1 MPTLTTSN
9 STNVRYDSG
18 LPTIPDRVIV
28 AIATGL
34 RHSHDPDDAGRRWNG
49 VTPSLRAPAWFRGV
63 MGGLSVAVPPAAV
76 RVSERLFLRPRR
88 RPVASLEREW
98 AAEATVERLD
108 TAAGPVRVW
117 RWGAGAEGE
126 AESETN
132 PAPAPAVLL
141 VHGWGGRGLQLGGIG
156 RELAA
161 RGMTAVTFDLPG
173 HGDRARAT
181 NLPEMAA
188 SLAAVADAVTA
199 AHGSIAGIV
208 AHSFGSA
215 TTLVARARHGLDVP
229 RLAVVAPSTLLGR
242 MLCDFSDMTGL
253 GQSVVERMGD
263 RLAARFGF
271 RWADLEAETIAPRLT
286 CPALVV
292 HDRDDRRVPY
302 ADGVELARLLPDAR
316 LVTTEGLGHSGPLL
330 RDAGVLDEIGRFMT
344 LPGPGRAGHG
354 VRLREA
360 RSHESLDI

>member
-1 MPTLTTSN
+1 MPTHAASN
-9 STNVRYDSG
+9 STNVRFDDAM
-18 LPTIPDRVIV
+18 PTIPDRVIV

-49 VTPSLRAPAWFRGV
+49 VTPSLRAPAWFRGL
-63 MGGLSVAVPPAAV
+63 MGGLSVAAPPAAV

-88 RPVASLEREW
+88 RRIASVEREW

-108 TAAGPVRVW
+108 TAVGPVRVW
-117 RWGAGAEGE
+117 RWGAGGE
-126 AESETN
+126 NGGAPT
-132 PAPAPAVLL
+132 PAPVVLL

-156 RELAA
+156 RELAS

-173 HGDRARAT
+173 HGDRASAT

-199 AHGSIAGIV
+199 AHGSIAGVV

-253 GQSVVERMGD
+253 GQAVVERMGD

-271 RWADLEAETIAPRLT
+271 RWADLEAATIAPRLA

-330 RDAGVLDEIGRFMT
+330 RDADVLDEIGRFFA
-344 LPGPGRAGHG
+344 PP
-354 VRLREA
+354 VA
-360 RSHESLDI
+360 RVVQPTG